1 MAGYRECS
9 DAQLVAACRQDSAAA
24 WDELIARY
32 ERLVYTIPL
41 RYGLSPAEAEDVF
54 QTVWVTLLEKLP
66 ALQQPERVAAWLV
79 TTARRATWDRR
90 RGAEHERTESFDPAE
105 LPDGMAGETPEEIV
119 LRYQQQRQAQEALS
133 ELDERCRRL
142 LHYLYHDHQNPSY
155 ADIARMMDISV
166 GSIGPTR
173 ARCLEKLR
181 ALLEEEL

>member
-1 MAGYRECS
+1 MARYREYS
-9 DAQLVAACRQDSAAA
+9 DAQLVAACRHDEAEA

-54 QTVWVTLLEKLP
+54 QTTWMALLEKLATLNEP
-66 ALQQPERVAAWLV
+66 DRVSAWLV

-90 RGAEHERTESFDPAE
+90 RGAENERTESFNPAE
-105 LPDGMAGETPEEIV
+105 LPDGMSNATPEEIV
-119 LRYQQQRQAQEALS
+119 AEFQLQQRARQALAKLG
-133 ELDERCRRL
+133 ERCRRL
-142 LHYLYHDHQNPSY
+142 LYYLYQDHDDPTY
-155 ADIARMMDISV
+155 ADIAQIMGMTT

-181 ALLEEEL
+181 ALLEEDA